1 MVGLDF
7 CEFVHRKDI
16 TMVKTQLS
24 TTVSEEEEKT
34 VSKNSFILKEVIE
47 NSGNL
52 CPGAKRS
59 FICRMKK
66 AAKEHGTMSMGTKTS
81 TTKTKGNVMVD
92 ETDPVL
98 SKIHLF
104 RCKNI
109 LFLVKARVIYNC
121 TRKRFLRICEA
132 KSFMSPGL

>member
-7 CEFVHRKDI
+7 YEFVHRKDI

-24 TTVSEEEEKT
+24 TTASVCKEEKT
-34 VSKNSFILKEVIE
+34 VSKNSSILKEGIQ

-59 FICRMKK
+59 FLCRMKK
-66 AAKEHGTMSMGTKTS
+66 GAIMGTKTS
-81 TTKTKGNVMVD
+81 ITKTKGNVMVD

-98 SKIHLF
+98 SKINWF

-109 LFLVKARVIYNC
+109 LFLVNARVISNC
-121 TRKRFLRICEA
+121 ARKRFLRICEA
-132 KSFMSPGL
+132 KSFMLPGL

>member
-1 MVGLDF
+1 MVGFDF

-66 AAKEHGTMSMGTKTS
+66 AAKADGIMRMGTKTS
-81 TTKTKGNVMVD
+81 ITKTKGNVMAD
-92 ETDPVL
+92 ETDHVI
-98 SKIHLF
+98 SKIHWF

>member
-1 MVGLDF
+1 
-7 CEFVHRKDI
+7 
-16 TMVKTQLS
+16 MVKTQLS
-24 TTVSEEEEKT
+24 TTASESKEGKT
-34 VSKNSFILKEVIE
+34 VSKYSSILKEGIE

-52 CPGAKRS
+52 YPGAKRS

-66 AAKEHGTMSMGTKTS
+66 ASKADGIMSMGTKTS
-81 TTKTKGNVMVD
+81 ITKTKGNVMVD
-92 ETDPVL
+92 ETDHVL
-98 SKIHLF
+98 SKIHWF

-121 TRKRFLRICEA
+121 ARKRFLRICEA

>member
-1 MVGLDF
+1 
-7 CEFVHRKDI
+7 
-16 TMVKTQLS
+16 
-24 TTVSEEEEKT
+24 
-34 VSKNSFILKEVIE
+34 LKEGIE

-66 AAKEHGTMSMGTKTS
+66 AAKAHGIMSMETKTS
-81 TTKTKGNVMVD
+81 ITKTKGNVMVD

-109 LFLVKARVIYNC
+109 LFLVKARVIYIC
-121 TRKRFLRICEA
+121 ARKRFLRICEDR
-132 KSFMSPGL
+132 KIDSS